1 MDFIKFL
8 GTAGARFVVIKQLR
22 ASGGIWLRYKD
33 TNILIDPGPG
43 ALVKCHTSRP
53 KLNPESLDAVI
64 LTHKHLDH
72 SNDVNAIVEAMTEA
86 GHKRRGILF
95 APSDAFGQEGVIFSY
110 LKDHPGNII
119 ILKEGD
125 FKVKEISFQVPTK
138 NIHSVETYG
147 LKFYLG
153 KEIVSFISDT
163 KYFDNLIDVYKDS
176 TIIILNVVFY
186 KRSDKFEHLCLED
199 AIKIIKSIKPKK
211 AILTHFG
218 MTMLKHK
225 PHLLEEELNKKLS
238 QDIKFAYD
246 GLTFELAVQK

>member
-1 MDFIKFL
+1 MDFVKFL
-8 GTAGARFVVIKQLR
+8 GTAGARFVVMKQLR
-22 ASGGIWLRYKD
+22 SSGGIWLRYKE

-43 ALVKCHTSRP
+43 ALVKCCTSRP
-53 KLNPESLDAVI
+53 KLNPESLDAII

-72 SNDVNAIVEAMTEA
+72 SNDVNAMIEAMTEA
-86 GHKRRGILF
+86 GHKKRGILF
-95 APSDAFGQEGVIFSY
+95 APSDAFGQEGVVFAY
-110 LKDHPGNII
+110 LKGHPENIT
-119 ILKEGD
+119 ILKKGD
-125 FKVKEISFQVPTK
+125 FKVKEISFQAPVK

-163 KYFDNLIDVYKDS
+163 KYFDDLIDIYKDS

-186 KRSDKFEHLCLED
+186 KRPDGFEHLCLED

-211 AILTHFG
+211 TILTHFG
-218 MTMLKHK
+218 MTMLKQK
-225 PHLLEEELNKKLS
+225 PHLLEEELSKELS

-246 GLTFELAVQK
+246 GLTFELTT